1 MSSQKP
7 TAVELTTEAGE
18 GEGEAKALS
27 SSQLDKQEY
36 VSFPR
41 PRKSIIS
48 MPRPSRAAGQTS
60 VAKKSGQQAPPSL
73 KTLQR
78 QVLILNYCLLVCF
91 MVGAIFLCY

>member
-36 VSFPR
+36 VSF
-41 PRKSIIS
+41 
-48 MPRPSRAAGQTS
+48 PRPSRAAGQTS

-91 MVGAIFLCY
+91 MVGAIF